1 MAKKTATRLA
11 ADTLL
16 VELLTEELPP
26 KSLVQLGRAFADEI
40 LTGLTRHHLKL
51 RDTTGMRVF
60 ATPRRLAVLIPEVLS
75 QAEDRSNEVT
85 GPPVTAAPQ
94 AVEGF
99 ARKHGLTADALTQ
112 QDTPK
117 GRVFVA
123 RTMIRGV
130 SLSVAL
136 PEIVAEAAKKLP
148 IRKAMRWGSGEA
160 LFARPVHGLV
170 MMHGKQAVAGAVL
183 GVSAGKN
190 TAGHRFLGASVIPV
204 SSADEY
210 EAALLKRGT
219 VIADFAARRTEIDQQ
234 LQAEAKKQ
242 GASLGDYQELLD
254 EVTALVE
261 YPSVYICGFDASFL
275 EVPQECLIL
284 TMRQNQKY
292 FPLFA
297 RDGKLLPKF
306 LVVSNMR
313 VKDPRAIVG
322 GNERVVRPR
331 LEDARFFFD
340 QDRKVRLEARVP
352 QLANVVY
359 HNKLGSQLERM
370 QRIKLLA
377 GSIARSLRADVLKVE
392 RAAELAKADLLT
404 GMVGEFPELQ
414 GTMGGHYA
422 LHDGEPQ
429 EVADAIGQQYRPRF
443 AGDALPKGPVASA
456 VAIAEKVDTLAG
468 LFSVGEVPTG
478 DKDPF
483 GLRRAALGVIRIV
496 AENQLALPLQE
507 LVETA
512 FGLFKNKR
520 QADLQTFFT
529 ERLRSYFQERGYS
542 ANEVEAVLSVSRSAI
557 SLMPMQLEA
566 IRSFSSLPESASL
579 VAANKRIANILRQ
592 AEGKGESYPSNA
604 DTSGLKEPAE
614 SALFEALEKAKRSA
628 VPLFD
633 SGDFTGYLKTFASLK
648 GPVDSFFDKVMVMV
662 DDGELRRNRL
672 ALLADMRKAMNRFS
686 DISKLAA

>member
-1 MAKKTATRLA
+1 MGAAAIRL
-11 ADTLL
+11 
-16 VELLTEELPP
+16 
-26 KSLVQLGRAFADEI
+26 K
-40 LTGLTRHHLKL
+40 
-51 RDTTGMRVF
+51 
-60 ATPRRLAVLIPEVLS
+60 
-75 QAEDRSNEVT
+75 
-85 GPPVTAAPQ
+85 
-94 AVEGF
+94 
-99 ARKHGLTADALTQ
+99 
-112 QDTPK
+112 
-117 GRVFVA
+117 
-123 RTMIRGV
+123 
-130 SLSVAL
+130 
-136 PEIVAEAAKKLP
+136 
-148 IRKAMRWGSGEA
+148 
-160 LFARPVHGLV
+160 
-170 MMHGKQAVAGAVL
+170 
-183 GVSAGKN
+183 SAG
-190 TAGHRFLGASVIPV
+190 
-204 SSADEY
+204 DY
-210 EAALLKRGT
+210 EQALLEKGA
-219 VIADFAARRTEIDQQ
+219 VIADFAARRSEIDKQ
-234 LQAEAKKQ
+234 LQAEAKRQ
-242 GASLGDYQELLD
+242 GAGLGEYQELLD

-261 YPSVYICGFDASFL
+261 YPSVYVCGFEASFL

-297 RDGKLLPKF
+297 RDGKLLPQF

-313 VKDPRAIVG
+313 VKDPRPIVT

-340 QDRKVRLEARVP
+340 QDRKIRLEARVP

-377 GSIARSLRADVLKVE
+377 GSIARSLSADVLKVE

-414 GTMGGHYA
+414 GIMGGYYA

-443 AGDALPKGPVASA
+443 AGDVLPKGPVASA
-456 VAIAEKVDTLAG
+456 VAVADKLDTLAG

-483 GLRRAALGVIRIV
+483 GLRRAALGVVRIL
-496 AENQLALPLQE
+496 AENQLALSLQE

-520 QADLQTFFT
+520 QADLQAFLT

-557 SLMPMQLEA
+557 NLMPRQLEA

-579 VAANKRIANILRQ
+579 AAANKRIANILRQ
-592 AEGKGESYPSNA
+592 AEGKGESYPPNA
-604 DTSGLKEPAE
+604 DISGLKEPAE
-614 SALFEALEKAKRSA
+614 SALFDALEKAKRSA

-633 SGDFTGYLKTFASLK
+633 SGDFAGYLKTFASLK

>member
-1 MAKKTATRLA
+1 
-11 ADTLL
+11 
-16 VELLTEELPP
+16 
-26 KSLVQLGRAFADEI
+26 
-40 LTGLTRHHLKL
+40 
-51 RDTTGMRVF
+51 
-60 ATPRRLAVLIPEVLS
+60 
-75 QAEDRSNEVT
+75 
-85 GPPVTAAPQ
+85 
-94 AVEGF
+94 
-99 ARKHGLTADALTQ
+99 
-112 QDTPK
+112 
-117 GRVFVA
+117 
-123 RTMIRGV
+123 
-130 SLSVAL
+130 
-136 PEIVAEAAKKLP
+136 
-148 IRKAMRWGSGEA
+148 
-160 LFARPVHGLV
+160 
-170 MMHGKQAVAGAVL
+170 MMHGKRAVAGTVL
-183 GVSAGKN
+183 GVPAGKN
-190 TAGHRFLGASVIPV
+190 TSGHRFLGAPVIPV
-204 SSADEY
+204 SGADEY
-210 EAALLKRGT
+210 EAALLKRGM
-219 VIADFAARRTEIDQQ
+219 VITDFAARRSEIDKQ

-261 YPSVYICGFDASFL
+261 YPSVYVCGFEASFL

-331 LEDARFFFD
+331 LEDARFFFN
-340 QDRKVRLEARVP
+340 QDRKVRLEMRVP

-414 GTMGGHYA
+414 GTMGGYYA

-456 VAIAEKVDTLAG
+456 VAIADKVDTLAG

-496 AENQLALPLQE
+496 AENQLALPLPE

-520 QADLQTFFT
+520 QAELQAFFT
-529 ERLRSYFQERGYS
+529 ERLRSYFQERGYT
-542 ANEVEAVLSVSRSAI
+542 ANEVEAVLSVSQSAI
-557 SLMPMQLEA
+557 SLMPKQLEA
-566 IRSFSSLPESASL
+566 IRSFSALSEAASL

-592 AEGKGESYPSNA
+592 ADGKGESYPSNA
-604 DTSGLKEPAE
+604 DASGLKESAE
-614 SALFEALEKAKRSA
+614 NALFEALERAKRSA

-633 SGDFTGYLKTFASLK
+633 SGDFAGYLKTFASLK